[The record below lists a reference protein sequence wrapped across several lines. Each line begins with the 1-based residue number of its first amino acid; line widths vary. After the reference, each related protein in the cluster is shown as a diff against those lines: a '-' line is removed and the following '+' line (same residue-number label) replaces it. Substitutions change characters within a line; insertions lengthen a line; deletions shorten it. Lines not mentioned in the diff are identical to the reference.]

1 MYSDL
6 ATWQAAVG
14 TSTETTSYGTEGR
27 FGNITSFSLAGG
39 PTISGNFVT
48 IRTVPSSW
56 NYWCCG
62 YTGQVLYDGN
72 LTYSGTLSSAVG
84 GMGMYIETYQP
95 QTFTITLSLSDG
107 STLSEPVYGGGGAQ
121 FFGWVGTDITSFT
134 VTVAPN
140 GGNSPNGFA
149 MGDFF
154 SAPAPV
160 PGPIAGAGLPGLVF
174 AAGGLLAWARRK
186 KKTAAG

>member
-1 MYSDL
+1 MRCKFLLSAVLLSSFVMPARADLMYSDL

-84 GMGMYIETYQP
+84 GMGMYI
-95 QTFTITLSLSDG
+95 
-107 STLSEPVYGGGGAQ
+107 
-121 FFGWVGTDITSFT
+121 
-134 VTVAPN
+134 
-140 GGNSPNGFA
+140 
-149 MGDFF
+149 
-154 SAPAPV
+154 
-160 PGPIAGAGLPGLVF
+160 
-174 AAGGLLAWARRK
+174 
-186 KKTAAG
+186 